1 MSSRIWKILKH
12 TVIAVLSLAVLF
24 LVLNLFLTGRLER
37 YLKRELIERTAN
49 ATDGF
54 YRLSFDKLSISFF
67 KGELRLE
74 GVSLEPDSKVFEH
87 WAALDSLPDTYVS
100 TRIEVIDFKGIN
112 LVWRWNYRQL
122 HFNTFEIRS
131 PEVRVYGSS
140 GSNPL
145 VSGLAA
151 DTVEHAESKT
161 LYEVI
166 SPYIDALSVKTLNL
180 ENASI
185 SYNVENQVSPIIY
198 TLNNVSFHAY
208 GFMLDSTSSRSGKLL
223 YCDNFDFVTNQPQ
236 TLLVNNDFRLETDSI
251 CLSTQD
257 SIIYI
262 QKIQLL
268 PQELLCG
275 ETNRKPTNYLE
286 GKVQT
291 VEIQGIH
298 FRREETLNYL
308 SARNFEI
315 QSSDIKVYDLTR
327 EKKQANADADSLVQ
341 ALSLYDVISP
351 VLHSISVD
359 QIRIER
365 TALHYSLALKGQIED
380 FSIPEFNFH
389 AEGLL
394 IDSLVAPGEE
404 LNYFRS
410 IAFEANDIQGIMR
423 ARNHRFD
430 IKRLAMNT
438 ALGSFH
444 IDSMRLRPLSVRSH
458 NDYLSGSIDTIRID
472 GLAYD
477 KGVSADLLKVR
488 SPRLV
493 YYKTPSVE
501 SPDKGKSTSVNS
513 RVDVE
518 SLLNPFLRYLSIRKI
533 QIRNANVT
541 LEDRE
546 INDTTRYRLN
556 GLDFFATNFLVDE
569 QTNRSGQLF
578 FKYDHFGLSF
588 RDFDNY
594 LPGKDLRVTIR
605 KGSLSTVNGFF
616 RLQDVT
622 LAAKKDSIRFSTP
635 LISLAGIRI
644 PKNSIYQI
652 GFDRFDLSDGDFS
665 MSRGSDTTI
674 LRTESQKDI
683 QLALENV
690 FVDLKKKTFQL
701 GDLQLQTKDIDIPLD
716 NGFYRLKI
724 GGLDLRESGLRL
736 DHVHLVS
743 PYSKMEFA
751 YKQPKHQDWF
761 DVKVGNVR
769 LTDVDIPG
777 YFSTKE
783 LHVGGLWINDV
794 LLQNLKNRKIPVEP
808 HIVPMIYEGLQKAPV
823 RFKIDTASIANFSV
837 VYEELPVKG
846 DKPGK
851 LYFTDMNGQFS
862 GLTNIVSYPEQF
874 IRLHADGN
882 LMGSG
887 HFTATWQLP
896 VDSLYD
902 RFLLDA
908 RLDSL
913 DLLSLNEIIK
923 PLAPAEVTSGWAQ
936 DVVFHMDASSR
947 KGRIRLDFPY
957 RKLKVALLKEKDGET
972 TQKGFLSRLANLVLR
987 DNNPAH
993 PERKDSKL
1001 RKVDMEIVRDPYHS
1015 TFNYLWQ
1022 MLRPA
1027 LVESVGV
1034 SKKEQD
1040 AALKVAG
1047 FFTKVKRFFG
1057 LDKKKDKREEIDT
1070 NNKEIEP
1077 LKE

>member
-1 MSSRIWKILKH
+1 MRKIKR
-12 TVIAVLSLAVLF
+12 VIGYTLGIAMVLIAAIF
-24 LVLNLFLTGRLER
+24 LLNLHLTKRLER
-37 YLKRELIERTAN
+37 YLRKELIHRTAE

-54 YRLSFDKLSISFF
+54 YRLSFDNLSISFF
-67 KGELRLE
+67 KGELTLE
-74 GVSLEPDSKVFEH
+74 GIKLCPDSVVFRDWERK
-87 WAALDSLPDTYVS
+87 DSLPSVYV
-100 TRIEVIDFKGIN
+100 TAEVGMIDFKGLN
-112 LVWRWNYRQL
+112 LTWRWSYKQL
-122 HFNTFEIRS
+122 HFDSFEIRNPDIQVFNPYYS
-131 PEVRVYGSS
+131 TRAEVKERK
-140 GSNPL
+140 
-145 VSGLAA
+145 
-151 DTVEHAESKT
+151 EAEIKT
-161 LYEVI
+161 LYEVV
-166 SPYIDALSVKTLNL
+166 SPYINVLTVRMLNL
-180 ENASI
+180 ENASV
-185 SYNVENQVSPIIY
+185 SYSVENPVSPIVY
-198 TLNNVSFHAY
+198 ALNDVSFHAY

-268 PQELLCG
+268 PQELLWG

-298 FRREETLNYL
+298 FRREEALNYL

-365 TALHYSLALKGQIED
+365 TALHYTLALKGQIED

-665 MSRGSDTTI
+665 MSWGSDTTI

-690 FVDLKKKTFQL
+690 FVDLKKKTMYFQ
-701 GDLQLQTKDIDIPLD
+701 
-716 NGFYRLKI
+716 KI
-724 GGLDLRESGLRL
+724 
-736 DHVHLVS
+736 
-743 PYSKMEFA
+743 
-751 YKQPKHQDWF
+751 QC
-761 DVKVGNVR
+761 
-769 LTDVDIPG
+769 
-777 YFSTKE
+777 
-783 LHVGGLWINDV
+783 
-794 LLQNLKNRKIPVEP
+794 
-808 HIVPMIYEGLQKAPV
+808 
-823 RFKIDTASIANFSV
+823 
-837 VYEELPVKG
+837 
-846 DKPGK
+846 
-851 LYFTDMNGQFS
+851 
-862 GLTNIVSYPEQF
+862 
-874 IRLHADGN
+874 
-882 LMGSG
+882 
-887 HFTATWQLP
+887 
-896 VDSLYD
+896 
-902 RFLLDA
+902 
-908 RLDSL
+908 
-913 DLLSLNEIIK
+913 
-923 PLAPAEVTSGWAQ
+923 
-936 DVVFHMDASSR
+936 
-947 KGRIRLDFPY
+947 
-957 RKLKVALLKEKDGET
+957 
-972 TQKGFLSRLANLVLR
+972 
-987 DNNPAH
+987 
-993 PERKDSKL
+993 
-1001 RKVDMEIVRDPYHS
+1001 
-1015 TFNYLWQ
+1015 
-1022 MLRPA
+1022 
-1027 LVESVGV
+1027 
-1034 SKKEQD
+1034 
-1040 AALKVAG
+1040 
-1047 FFTKVKRFFG
+1047 
-1057 LDKKKDKREEIDT
+1057 
-1070 NNKEIEP
+1070 
-1077 LKE
+1077 

>member
-1 MSSRIWKILKH
+1 MSSKIRKILKH
-12 TVIAVLSLAVLF
+12 TVIAILSLVVLF

-37 YLKRELIERTAN
+37 YLKKELIERTAK

-74 GVSLEPDSKVFEH
+74 GISLEPDSMVFEH
-87 WAALDSLPDTYVS
+87 LAALDSLPDTYVS
-100 TRIEVIDFKGIN
+100 TRIEGIDFKGIN

-131 PEVRVYGSS
+131 PEVRIYGSS
-140 GSNPL
+140 ESNPL
-145 VSGLAA
+145 ASGLAV
-151 DTVEHAESKT
+151 DTVEHTESKT

-268 PQELLCG
+268 PQELLWG

-298 FRREETLNYL
+298 FRREDALNHL

-327 EKKQANADADSLVQ
+327 EKKLANADADSLVQ

-365 TALHYSLALKGQIED
+365 TSLHYSLALKGQIED

-438 ALGSFH
+438 ASGSFH
-444 IDSMRLRPLSVRSH
+444 MDSIWLRPLSVRSR
-458 NDYLSGSIDTIRID
+458 NDYLSGCIDTVRID

-477 KGVSADLLKVR
+477 KGISADLLMIR

-501 SPDKGKSTSVNS
+501 SSDKGKSTSVNS

-518 SLLNPFLRYLSIRKI
+518 NLLNPFLQYLSIRKI
-533 QIRNANVT
+533 QIQNAN
-541 LEDRE
+541 
-546 INDTTRYRLN
+546 
-556 GLDFFATNFLVDE
+556 
-569 QTNRSGQLF
+569 
-578 FKYDHFGLSF
+578 
-588 RDFDNY
+588 
-594 LPGKDLRVTIR
+594 
-605 KGSLSTVNGFF
+605 
-616 RLQDVT
+616 VT

-644 PKNSIYQI
+644 FKNSIYQI

-665 MSRGSDTTI
+665 MSWGSDTTA
-674 LRTESQKDI
+674 LRTEGQKDI
-683 QLALENV
+683 QLVLENV
-690 FVDLKKKTFQL
+690 LVDLKKKTFQL

-724 GGLDLRESGLRL
+724 GDLDLRKSGLRL
-736 DHVHLVS
+736 DNVHLVS

-769 LTDVDIPG
+769 LNDVDIPG

-783 LHVGGLWINDV
+783 LRVGGLWINDV

-823 RFKIDTASIANFSV
+823 RFKIDTASVANFSV

-913 DLLSLNEIIK
+913 DLLSLNEIVK
-923 PLAPAEVTSGWAQ
+923 PLAPAEVVSGWAQ

>member
-1 MSSRIWKILKH
+1 MSSKIRKILKH
-12 TVIAVLSLAVLF
+12 TVIAILSLVVLF

-37 YLKRELIERTAN
+37 YLKKELIERTAK

-74 GVSLEPDSKVFEH
+74 GISLEPDSMVFEH
-87 WAALDSLPDTYVS
+87 LAALDSLPDTYVS
-100 TRIEVIDFKGIN
+100 TRIEGIDFKGIN

-131 PEVRVYGSS
+131 PEVRIYGSS
-140 GSNPL
+140 ESNPL
-145 VSGLAA
+145 ASGLAV
-151 DTVEHAESKT
+151 DTVEHTESKT

-185 SYNVENQVSPIIY
+185 SYNVEKQVSPIIY

-268 PQELLCG
+268 PQELLWG

-298 FRREETLNYL
+298 FRREDALNHL

-327 EKKQANADADSLVQ
+327 EKKLANADADSLVQ

-365 TALHYSLALKGQIED
+365 TSLHYSLALKGQIED

-438 ALGSFH
+438 ASGSFH
-444 IDSMRLRPLSVRSH
+444 MDSIWLRPLSVRSR
-458 NDYLSGSIDTIRID
+458 NDYLSGCIDTVRID

-477 KGVSADLLKVR
+477 KGISADLLMIR

-501 SPDKGKSTSVNS
+501 SSDKGKSTSVNS

-518 SLLNPFLRYLSIRKI
+518 NLLNPFLQYLSIRKI
-533 QIRNANVT
+533 QIQNAN
-541 LEDRE
+541 
-546 INDTTRYRLN
+546 
-556 GLDFFATNFLVDE
+556 
-569 QTNRSGQLF
+569 
-578 FKYDHFGLSF
+578 
-588 RDFDNY
+588 
-594 LPGKDLRVTIR
+594 
-605 KGSLSTVNGFF
+605 
-616 RLQDVT
+616 VT

-644 PKNSIYQI
+644 FKNSIYQI

-665 MSRGSDTTI
+665 MSWGSDTTI

-724 GGLDLRESGLRL
+724 GDLDLRKSGLRL

-769 LTDVDIPG
+769 LNDVDIPG

-783 LHVGGLWINDV
+783 LRVGGLWINDV

-823 RFKIDTASIANFSV
+823 RFKIDTASVANFSV

-913 DLLSLNEIIK
+913 DLLSLNEIVK
-923 PLAPAEVTSGWAQ
+923 PLAPAEVVSGWAQ

-1001 RKVDMEIVRDPYHS
+1001 HKVDMEIVRDPYHS

-1070 NNKEIEP
+1070 NNKEIES

>member
-1 MSSRIWKILKH
+1 MSSKIRKILKH
-12 TVIAVLSLAVLF
+12 TVIAILSLVVLF

-37 YLKRELIERTAN
+37 YLKKELIERTAK

-74 GVSLEPDSKVFEH
+74 GISLEPDSMVFEH
-87 WAALDSLPDTYVS
+87 LAALDSLPDTYVS
-100 TRIEVIDFKGIN
+100 TRIEGIDFKGIN

-131 PEVRVYGSS
+131 PEVRIYGSS
-140 GSNPL
+140 ESNPL
-145 VSGLAA
+145 ASGLAV
-151 DTVEHAESKT
+151 DTVEHTESKT

-185 SYNVENQVSPIIY
+185 SYNVEKQVSPIIY
-198 TLNNVSFHAY
+198 TLSNVSFHAY

-268 PQELLCG
+268 PQELLWG

-298 FRREETLNYL
+298 FRREDALNHL

-327 EKKQANADADSLVQ
+327 EKKLANADADSLVQ

-365 TALHYSLALKGQIED
+365 TSLHYSLALKGQIED

-438 ALGSFH
+438 ASGSFH
-444 IDSMRLRPLSVRSH
+444 MDSIWLRPLSVRSR
-458 NDYLSGSIDTIRID
+458 NDYLSGCIDTVRID

-477 KGVSADLLKVR
+477 KGISADLLMIR

-501 SPDKGKSTSVNS
+501 SSDKGKSTSVNS

-518 SLLNPFLRYLSIRKI
+518 NLLNPFLQYLSIRKI
-533 QIRNANVT
+533 QIQNAN
-541 LEDRE
+541 
-546 INDTTRYRLN
+546 
-556 GLDFFATNFLVDE
+556 
-569 QTNRSGQLF
+569 
-578 FKYDHFGLSF
+578 
-588 RDFDNY
+588 
-594 LPGKDLRVTIR
+594 
-605 KGSLSTVNGFF
+605 
-616 RLQDVT
+616 VT

-644 PKNSIYQI
+644 FKNSIYQI
-652 GFDRFDLSDGDFS
+652 GFDRFDLSDGDFY
-665 MSRGSDTTI
+665 MSWG
-674 LRTESQKDI
+674 
-683 QLALENV
+683 
-690 FVDLKKKTFQL
+690 
-701 GDLQLQTKDIDIPLD
+701 
-716 NGFYRLKI
+716 
-724 GGLDLRESGLRL
+724 
-736 DHVHLVS
+736 
-743 PYSKMEFA
+743 
-751 YKQPKHQDWF
+751 
-761 DVKVGNVR
+761 
-769 LTDVDIPG
+769 
-777 YFSTKE
+777 
-783 LHVGGLWINDV
+783 
-794 LLQNLKNRKIPVEP
+794 
-808 HIVPMIYEGLQKAPV
+808 
-823 RFKIDTASIANFSV
+823 
-837 VYEELPVKG
+837 
-846 DKPGK
+846 
-851 LYFTDMNGQFS
+851 
-862 GLTNIVSYPEQF
+862 
-874 IRLHADGN
+874 
-882 LMGSG
+882 
-887 HFTATWQLP
+887 
-896 VDSLYD
+896 
-902 RFLLDA
+902 
-908 RLDSL
+908 
-913 DLLSLNEIIK
+913 
-923 PLAPAEVTSGWAQ
+923 
-936 DVVFHMDASSR
+936 
-947 KGRIRLDFPY
+947 
-957 RKLKVALLKEKDGET
+957 
-972 TQKGFLSRLANLVLR
+972 
-987 DNNPAH
+987 
-993 PERKDSKL
+993 
-1001 RKVDMEIVRDPYHS
+1001 
-1015 TFNYLWQ
+1015 
-1022 MLRPA
+1022 
-1027 LVESVGV
+1027 
-1034 SKKEQD
+1034 
-1040 AALKVAG
+1040 
-1047 FFTKVKRFFG
+1047 
-1057 LDKKKDKREEIDT
+1057 
-1070 NNKEIEP
+1070 
-1077 LKE
+1077 

>member
-1 MSSRIWKILKH
+1 M
-12 TVIAVLSLAVLF
+12 VIAVLSLAVLF

-37 YLKRELIERTAN
+37 YLKRELIERTAK
-49 ATDGF
+49 ATDDF
-54 YRLSFDKLSISFF
+54 YCLSFDKLSIGFF

-74 GVSLEPDSKVFEH
+74 GISLEPDSKVFEH

-122 HFNTFEIRS
+122 HFDTFEIRS
-131 PEVRVYGSS
+131 PEIRIYGSS
-140 GSNPL
+140 GSNL
-145 VSGLAA
+145 LTSGLAA

-268 PQELLCG
+268 PQKLFWG
-275 ETNRKPTNYLE
+275 EANRKPTNYLE

-298 FRREETLNYL
+298 FRREEALNYL

-410 IAFEANDIQGIMR
+410 IAFEANDIRGIMR

-438 ALGSFH
+438 ASGSFH
-444 IDSMRLRPLSVRSH
+444 MDSMRLRPLSVRSR

-472 GLAYD
+472 GLVYD
-477 KGVSADLLKVR
+477 KGISADLLMIR
-488 SPRLV
+488 SPRLF
-493 YYKTPSVE
+493 YYKTPSVK

-513 RVDVE
+513 RMDVE
-518 SLLNPFLRYLSIRKI
+518 SLLNLFLRYLSIRKI
-533 QIRNANVT
+533 QIQNAN
-541 LEDRE
+541 
-546 INDTTRYRLN
+546 
-556 GLDFFATNFLVDE
+556 
-569 QTNRSGQLF
+569 
-578 FKYDHFGLSF
+578 
-588 RDFDNY
+588 
-594 LPGKDLRVTIR
+594 
-605 KGSLSTVNGFF
+605 
-616 RLQDVT
+616 VT
-622 LAAKKDSIRFSTP
+622 LAAKKDSIHFSTP

-644 PKNSIYQI
+644 PQNSIYQI
-652 GFDRFDLSDGDFS
+652 GFDRFDLSDGNFS
-665 MSRGSDTTI
+665 MSWRSDTMA

-683 QLALENV
+683 QLALEDV

-701 GDLQLQTKDIDIPLD
+701 GDLLLQAKDIDIPLD

-724 GGLDLRESGLRL
+724 GDLDLRKSGLRL

-769 LTDVDIPG
+769 LNDVDIPG

-783 LHVGGLWINDV
+783 LRVGGLWINDV

-823 RFKIDTASIANFSV
+823 RFKIDTASVANFSL

-913 DLLSLNEIIK
+913 DLLSLNEIVK
-923 PLAPAEVTSGWAQ
+923 PLAPAEVVSGWAQ

>member
-1 MSSRIWKILKH
+1 MSSKIRKILKH
-12 TVIAVLSLAVLF
+12 TVIAILSLVVLF

-37 YLKRELIERTAN
+37 YLKKELIERTAK

-74 GVSLEPDSKVFEH
+74 GISLEPDSMVFEH
-87 WAALDSLPDTYVS
+87 LAALDSLPDTYVS
-100 TRIEVIDFKGIN
+100 TRIEGIDFKGIN

-131 PEVRVYGSS
+131 PEVRIYGSS
-140 GSNPL
+140 ESNPL
-145 VSGLAA
+145 ASGLAV
-151 DTVEHAESKT
+151 DTVEHTESKT

-268 PQELLCG
+268 PQELLWG

-298 FRREETLNYL
+298 FRREDALNHL

-327 EKKQANADADSLVQ
+327 EKKLANADADSLVQ

-365 TALHYSLALKGQIED
+365 TSLHYSLALKGQIED

-438 ALGSFH
+438 ASGSFH
-444 IDSMRLRPLSVRSH
+444 MDSIWLRPLSVRSR
-458 NDYLSGSIDTIRID
+458 NDYLSGCIDTVRID

-477 KGVSADLLKVR
+477 KGISADLLMIR

-501 SPDKGKSTSVNS
+501 SSDKGKSTSVNS

-518 SLLNPFLRYLSIRKI
+518 NLLNPFLQYLSIRKI
-533 QIRNANVT
+533 QIQNAN
-541 LEDRE
+541 
-546 INDTTRYRLN
+546 
-556 GLDFFATNFLVDE
+556 
-569 QTNRSGQLF
+569 
-578 FKYDHFGLSF
+578 
-588 RDFDNY
+588 
-594 LPGKDLRVTIR
+594 
-605 KGSLSTVNGFF
+605 
-616 RLQDVT
+616 VT

-644 PKNSIYQI
+644 FKNSIYQI

-665 MSRGSDTTI
+665 MSWGSDTTA
-674 LRTESQKDI
+674 LRTEGQKDI
-683 QLALENV
+683 QLVLENV
-690 FVDLKKKTFQL
+690 LVDLKKKTFQL

-724 GGLDLRESGLRL
+724 GDLDLRKSGLRL
-736 DHVHLVS
+736 DNVHLVS

-751 YKQPKHQDWF
+751 YKQSKHQDWF

-769 LTDVDIPG
+769 LNDVDIPG

-783 LHVGGLWINDV
+783 LRVGGLWINDV

-823 RFKIDTASIANFSV
+823 RFKIDTASVANFSV

-913 DLLSLNEIIK
+913 DLLSLNEIVK
-923 PLAPAEVTSGWAQ
+923 PLAPAEVVSGWAQ

-1070 NNKEIEP
+1070 NNKEIES

>member
-1 MSSRIWKILKH
+1 M
-12 TVIAVLSLAVLF
+12 
-24 LVLNLFLTGRLER
+24 
-37 YLKRELIERTAN
+37 
-49 ATDGF
+49 
-54 YRLSFDKLSISFF
+54 
-67 KGELRLE
+67 
-74 GVSLEPDSKVFEH
+74 
-87 WAALDSLPDTYVS
+87 
-100 TRIEVIDFKGIN
+100 
-112 LVWRWNYRQL
+112 
-122 HFNTFEIRS
+122 
-131 PEVRVYGSS
+131 
-140 GSNPL
+140 
-145 VSGLAA
+145 
-151 DTVEHAESKT
+151 
-161 LYEVI
+161 
-166 SPYIDALSVKTLNL
+166 
-180 ENASI
+180 
-185 SYNVENQVSPIIY
+185 
-198 TLNNVSFHAY
+198 
-208 GFMLDSTSSRSGKLL
+208 
-223 YCDNFDFVTNQPQ
+223 
-236 TLLVNNDFRLETDSI
+236 
-251 CLSTQD
+251 
-257 SIIYI
+257 
-262 QKIQLL
+262 
-268 PQELLCG
+268 
-275 ETNRKPTNYLE
+275 
-286 GKVQT
+286 
-291 VEIQGIH
+291 
-298 FRREETLNYL
+298 
-308 SARNFEI
+308 
-315 QSSDIKVYDLTR
+315 
-327 EKKQANADADSLVQ
+327 
-341 ALSLYDVISP
+341 
-351 VLHSISVD
+351 
-359 QIRIER
+359 
-365 TALHYSLALKGQIED
+365 
-380 FSIPEFNFH
+380 
-389 AEGLL
+389 
-394 IDSLVAPGEE
+394 
-404 LNYFRS
+404 
-410 IAFEANDIQGIMR
+410 
-423 ARNHRFD
+423 
-430 IKRLAMNT
+430 
-438 ALGSFH
+438 
-444 IDSMRLRPLSVRSH
+444 
-458 NDYLSGSIDTIRID
+458 
-472 GLAYD
+472 
-477 KGVSADLLKVR
+477 
-488 SPRLV
+488 
-493 YYKTPSVE
+493 
-501 SPDKGKSTSVNS
+501 
-513 RVDVE
+513 
-518 SLLNPFLRYLSIRKI
+518 
-533 QIRNANVT
+533 
-541 LEDRE
+541 
-546 INDTTRYRLN
+546 
-556 GLDFFATNFLVDE
+556 
-569 QTNRSGQLF
+569 F

-665 MSRGSDTTI
+665 MSWGSDTTI

-724 GGLDLRESGLRL
+724 GGLDLRKSGLRL

-769 LTDVDIPG
+769 LNDVDIPG

-783 LHVGGLWINDV
+783 LRVGGLWINDV

-823 RFKIDTASIANFSV
+823 RFKIDTASVANFSV

-846 DKPGK
+846 DKLGKLGK

-874 IRLHADGN
+874 ITLHADGN

-1070 NNKEIEP
+1070 NNKEIES

>member
-1 MSSRIWKILKH
+1 MSSKIRKILKH
-12 TVIAVLSLAVLF
+12 TVIAILSLVVLF

-37 YLKRELIERTAN
+37 YLKKELIERTAK

-74 GVSLEPDSKVFEH
+74 GISLEPDSMVFEH
-87 WAALDSLPDTYVS
+87 LAALDSLPDTYVS
-100 TRIEVIDFKGIN
+100 TRIEGIDFKGIN

-131 PEVRVYGSS
+131 PEVRIYGSS
-140 GSNPL
+140 ESNPL
-145 VSGLAA
+145 ASGLAV
-151 DTVEHAESKT
+151 DTVEHTESKT

-268 PQELLCG
+268 PQELLWG

-298 FRREETLNYL
+298 FRREDALNHL

-327 EKKQANADADSLVQ
+327 EKKLANADADSLVQ

-365 TALHYSLALKGQIED
+365 TSLHYSLALKGQIED
-380 FSIPEFNFH
+380 FSIPEYNFH

-438 ALGSFH
+438 ASGSFH
-444 IDSMRLRPLSVRSH
+444 MDSIWLRPLSVRSR
-458 NDYLSGSIDTIRID
+458 NDYLSGCIDTVRID

-477 KGVSADLLKVR
+477 KGISADLLMIR

-501 SPDKGKSTSVNS
+501 SSDKGKSTSVNS

-518 SLLNPFLRYLSIRKI
+518 NLLNPFLQYLSIRKI
-533 QIRNANVT
+533 QIQNAN
-541 LEDRE
+541 
-546 INDTTRYRLN
+546 
-556 GLDFFATNFLVDE
+556 
-569 QTNRSGQLF
+569 
-578 FKYDHFGLSF
+578 
-588 RDFDNY
+588 
-594 LPGKDLRVTIR
+594 
-605 KGSLSTVNGFF
+605 
-616 RLQDVT
+616 VT

-644 PKNSIYQI
+644 FKNSIYQI

-665 MSRGSDTTI
+665 MSWGSDTTA
-674 LRTESQKDI
+674 LRTEGQKDI
-683 QLALENV
+683 QLVLENV
-690 FVDLKKKTFQL
+690 LVDLKKKTFQL

-724 GGLDLRESGLRL
+724 GDLDLRKSGLRL
-736 DHVHLVS
+736 DNVHLVS

-769 LTDVDIPG
+769 LNDVDIPG

-783 LHVGGLWINDV
+783 LRVGGLWINDV

-823 RFKIDTASIANFSV
+823 RFKIDTASVANFSV

-913 DLLSLNEIIK
+913 DLLSLNEIVK
-923 PLAPAEVTSGWAQ
+923 PLAPAEVVSGWAQ

>member
-1 MSSRIWKILKH
+1 MSSKIRKILKH
-12 TVIAVLSLAVLF
+12 TVIAILSLVVLF

-37 YLKRELIERTAN
+37 YLKKELIERTAK

-74 GVSLEPDSKVFEH
+74 GISLEPDSMVFEH
-87 WAALDSLPDTYVS
+87 LAALDSLPDTYVS
-100 TRIEVIDFKGIN
+100 TRIEGIDFKGIN

-131 PEVRVYGSS
+131 PEVRIYGSS
-140 GSNPL
+140 ESNPL
-145 VSGLAA
+145 ASGLAV
-151 DTVEHAESKT
+151 DTVEHTESKT

-185 SYNVENQVSPIIY
+185 SYNVEKQVSPIIY

-268 PQELLCG
+268 PQELLWG

-298 FRREETLNYL
+298 FRREDALNHL

-327 EKKQANADADSLVQ
+327 EKKLANADADSLVQ

-365 TALHYSLALKGQIED
+365 TSLHYSLALKGQIED
-380 FSIPEFNFH
+380 FSIPEFDFH

-438 ALGSFH
+438 ASGSFH
-444 IDSMRLRPLSVRSH
+444 MDSIWLRPLSVRSR
-458 NDYLSGSIDTIRID
+458 NDYLSGCIDTVRID

-477 KGVSADLLKVR
+477 KGISADLLMIR

-501 SPDKGKSTSVNS
+501 SSDKGKSTSVNS

-518 SLLNPFLRYLSIRKI
+518 NLLNPFLQYLSIRKI
-533 QIRNANVT
+533 QIQNAN
-541 LEDRE
+541 
-546 INDTTRYRLN
+546 
-556 GLDFFATNFLVDE
+556 
-569 QTNRSGQLF
+569 
-578 FKYDHFGLSF
+578 
-588 RDFDNY
+588 
-594 LPGKDLRVTIR
+594 
-605 KGSLSTVNGFF
+605 
-616 RLQDVT
+616 VT

-644 PKNSIYQI
+644 FKNSIYQI

-665 MSRGSDTTI
+665 MSWGSDTTI

-724 GGLDLRESGLRL
+724 GDLDLRKSGLRL
-736 DHVHLVS
+736 DNVHLVS

-769 LTDVDIPG
+769 LNDVDIPG

-783 LHVGGLWINDV
+783 LRVGGLWINDV

-823 RFKIDTASIANFSV
+823 RFKIDTASVANFSV

-913 DLLSLNEIIK
+913 DLLSLNEIVK
-923 PLAPAEVTSGWAQ
+923 PLAPAEVVSGWAQ

-1070 NNKEIEP
+1070 NNKEIES

>member
-1 MSSRIWKILKH
+1 MSSKIRKILKH
-12 TVIAVLSLAVLF
+12 TVIAILSLVVLF

-37 YLKRELIERTAN
+37 YLKKELIERTAK

-74 GVSLEPDSKVFEH
+74 GISLEPDSMVFEH
-87 WAALDSLPDTYVS
+87 LAALDSLPDTYVS
-100 TRIEVIDFKGIN
+100 TRIEGIDFKGIN

-131 PEVRVYGSS
+131 PEVRIYGSS
-140 GSNPL
+140 ESNPL
-145 VSGLAA
+145 ASGLAV
-151 DTVEHAESKT
+151 DTVEHTESKT

-208 GFMLDSTSSRSGKLL
+208 GFMLDSTSSQSGKLL

-268 PQELLCG
+268 PQELLWG
-275 ETNRKPTNYLE
+275 ESNRKPTNYLE

-298 FRREETLNYL
+298 FRREDALNYL

-438 ALGSFH
+438 ASGSFH
-444 IDSMRLRPLSVRSH
+444 MDSMRLRPLSVRSR
-458 NDYLSGSIDTIRID
+458 NDYLSGSIDTVRID

-477 KGVSADLLKVR
+477 KGISADLLMIR

-518 SLLNPFLRYLSIRKI
+518 SLLNPFLQYLSIRKI
-533 QIRNANVT
+533 QIQNAN
-541 LEDRE
+541 
-546 INDTTRYRLN
+546 
-556 GLDFFATNFLVDE
+556 
-569 QTNRSGQLF
+569 
-578 FKYDHFGLSF
+578 
-588 RDFDNY
+588 
-594 LPGKDLRVTIR
+594 
-605 KGSLSTVNGFF
+605 
-616 RLQDVT
+616 VT

-644 PKNSIYQI
+644 SKNSIYQI

-665 MSRGSDTTI
+665 MSWGSDTTA
-674 LRTESQKDI
+674 LRTEGQKDI
-683 QLALENV
+683 QLVLENV
-690 FVDLKKKTFQL
+690 LVDLKKKTFQL

-724 GGLDLRESGLRL
+724 GDLDLRKSGLWL
-736 DHVHLVS
+736 DNVHLVS

-761 DVKVGNVR
+761 DVKVGNMR
-769 LTDVDIPG
+769 FTYVDIPG

-783 LHVGGLWINDV
+783 LHVGGLWINNV
-794 LLQNLKNRKIPVEP
+794 LLRNLKNRNIPVEP

-823 RFKIDTASIANFSV
+823 RFKIDTASVANFSV

-913 DLLSLNEIIK
+913 DLLSLNEIVK
-923 PLAPAEVTSGWAQ
+923 PLAPAEVVSGWAQ

-957 RKLKVALLKEKDGET
+957 RKLKIALLKEKNGET

-993 PERKDSKL
+993 PERKESKL

-1040 AALKVAG
+1040 AALKVGG

-1057 LDKKKDKREEIDT
+1057 LDKKKDKREEVDI

>member
-1 MSSRIWKILKH
+1 MSSKIRKILKH
-12 TVIAVLSLAVLF
+12 TVIAILSLVVLF

-37 YLKRELIERTAN
+37 YLKKELIERTAK

-74 GVSLEPDSKVFEH
+74 GISLEPDSMVFEH
-87 WAALDSLPDTYVS
+87 LAALDSLPDTYVS
-100 TRIEVIDFKGIN
+100 TRIEGIDFKGIN

-131 PEVRVYGSS
+131 PEVRIYGSS
-140 GSNPL
+140 ESNPL
-145 VSGLAA
+145 ASGLAV
-151 DTVEHAESKT
+151 DTVEHTESKT

-185 SYNVENQVSPIIY
+185 SYNVEKQVSPIIY

-268 PQELLCG
+268 PQELLWG

-298 FRREETLNYL
+298 FRREDALNHL

-327 EKKQANADADSLVQ
+327 EKKLANADADSLVQ

-365 TALHYSLALKGQIED
+365 TSLHYSLALKGQIED

-438 ALGSFH
+438 ASGSFH
-444 IDSMRLRPLSVRSH
+444 MDSIWLRPLSVRSR
-458 NDYLSGSIDTIRID
+458 NDYLSGCIDTVRID

-477 KGVSADLLKVR
+477 KGISADLLMIR

-501 SPDKGKSTSVNS
+501 SSDKGKSTSVNS

-518 SLLNPFLRYLSIRKI
+518 NLLNPFLQYLSIRKI
-533 QIRNANVT
+533 QIQNAN
-541 LEDRE
+541 
-546 INDTTRYRLN
+546 
-556 GLDFFATNFLVDE
+556 
-569 QTNRSGQLF
+569 
-578 FKYDHFGLSF
+578 
-588 RDFDNY
+588 
-594 LPGKDLRVTIR
+594 
-605 KGSLSTVNGFF
+605 
-616 RLQDVT
+616 VT

-644 PKNSIYQI
+644 FKNSIYQI

-665 MSRGSDTTI
+665 MSWGSDTTA
-674 LRTESQKDI
+674 LRTEGQKDI
-683 QLALENV
+683 QLVLENV
-690 FVDLKKKTFQL
+690 LVDLKKKTFQL

-724 GGLDLRESGLRL
+724 GDLDLRKSGLRL
-736 DHVHLVS
+736 DNVHLVS

-751 YKQPKHQDWF
+751 YKQSKHQDWF

-769 LTDVDIPG
+769 LNDVDIPG

-783 LHVGGLWINDV
+783 LRVGGLWINDV

-823 RFKIDTASIANFSV
+823 RFKIDTASVANFSV

-913 DLLSLNEIIK
+913 DLLSLNEIVK
-923 PLAPAEVTSGWAQ
+923 PLAPAEVVSGWAQ

>member
-1 MSSRIWKILKH
+1 MSSRIRKILKH

-74 GVSLEPDSKVFEH
+74 GISLEPDSKVFEH

-268 PQELLCG
+268 PQELLWG

-298 FRREETLNYL
+298 FRREEALNYL

-327 EKKQANADADSLVQ
+327 EKKQANADVDSLVQ

-430 IKRLAMNT
+430 ICRIKMHFFIKRSILIALQRLPVCQRLLPFLTCRSIFT
-438 ALGSFH
+438 AFDIFECHFIRCHHTATCTHFYTQVAQRQTSFH
-444 IDSMRLRPLSVRSH
+444 SQTA
-458 NDYLSGSIDTIRID
+458 NCFSGIFHKITGCTARCHFRHHIKSNIFCRHTFTQFSIHCDTHCL
-472 GLAYD
+472 GAC
-477 KGVSADLLKVR
+477 
-488 SPRLV
+488 
-493 YYKTPSVE
+493 
-501 SPDKGKSTSVNS
+501 
-513 RVDVE
+513 
-518 SLLNPFLRYLSIRKI
+518 
-533 QIRNANVT
+533 
-541 LEDRE
+541 
-546 INDTTRYRLN
+546 
-556 GLDFFATNFLVDE
+556 
-569 QTNRSGQLF
+569 
-578 FKYDHFGLSF
+578 
-588 RDFDNY
+588 
-594 LPGKDLRVTIR
+594 
-605 KGSLSTVNGFF
+605 
-616 RLQDVT
+616 LQDT
-622 LAAKKDSIRFSTP
+622 L
-635 LISLAGIRI
+635 
-644 PKNSIYQI
+644 
-652 GFDRFDLSDGDFS
+652 
-665 MSRGSDTTI
+665 
-674 LRTESQKDI
+674 
-683 QLALENV
+683 
-690 FVDLKKKTFQL
+690 
-701 GDLQLQTKDIDIPLD
+701 
-716 NGFYRLKI
+716 
-724 GGLDLRESGLRL
+724 
-736 DHVHLVS
+736 
-743 PYSKMEFA
+743 
-751 YKQPKHQDWF
+751 
-761 DVKVGNVR
+761 
-769 LTDVDIPG
+769 
-777 YFSTKE
+777 
-783 LHVGGLWINDV
+783 
-794 LLQNLKNRKIPVEP
+794 
-808 HIVPMIYEGLQKAPV
+808 
-823 RFKIDTASIANFSV
+823 
-837 VYEELPVKG
+837 
-846 DKPGK
+846 
-851 LYFTDMNGQFS
+851 
-862 GLTNIVSYPEQF
+862 
-874 IRLHADGN
+874 
-882 LMGSG
+882 
-887 HFTATWQLP
+887 
-896 VDSLYD
+896 
-902 RFLLDA
+902 
-908 RLDSL
+908 
-913 DLLSLNEIIK
+913 
-923 PLAPAEVTSGWAQ
+923 
-936 DVVFHMDASSR
+936 
-947 KGRIRLDFPY
+947 
-957 RKLKVALLKEKDGET
+957 
-972 TQKGFLSRLANLVLR
+972 
-987 DNNPAH
+987 
-993 PERKDSKL
+993 
-1001 RKVDMEIVRDPYHS
+1001 
-1015 TFNYLWQ
+1015 
-1022 MLRPA
+1022 
-1027 LVESVGV
+1027 
-1034 SKKEQD
+1034 
-1040 AALKVAG
+1040 
-1047 FFTKVKRFFG
+1047 
-1057 LDKKKDKREEIDT
+1057 
-1070 NNKEIEP
+1070 
-1077 LKE
+1077 